1 MITLGAGFQFR
12 GRWIKSQVSG
22 LVHPHGIQAV
32 EAMFLTELPFHLPGR
47 IFRSPM
53 PFSVYDPQGD
63 SLLQFKREKGSL
75 IVLLAEEEECL
86 ERTGRKLKSLY
97 RQEGF
102 QVIHLPIPDF
112 DVPSKEDLEEAIKK
126 TVKHAQAGQ
135 NIVIHCHAGLGRTG
149 LFVAYLAKQ
158 VLCLS
163 SKEAIHWTR
172 KYIPHAL
179 ETHEQEKF
187 VIDDGP

>member
-1 MITLGAGFQFR
+1 MQ
-12 GRWIKSQVSG
+12 
-22 LVHPHGIQAV
+22 
-32 EAMFLTELPFHLPGR
+32 LTELPFHLPGR

-75 IVLLAEEEECL
+75 IVLLAEEEECM
-86 ERTGRKLKSLY
+86 ERTGRNLKSLY
-97 RQEGF
+97 LQEGF

-112 DVPSKEDLEEAIKK
+112 DVPSKEDLEGAVKK
-126 TVKHAQAGQ
+126 TVEQAQAGQ

-158 VLCLS
+158 GLGLS
-163 SKEAIHWTR
+163 GEAAIHWTR
-172 KYIPHAL
+172 KYIPNAL
-179 ETHEQEKF
+179 ETDEQKKF
-187 VIDDGP
+187 IIDQGP

>member
-1 MITLGAGFQFR
+1 M
-12 GRWIKSQVSG
+12 S
-22 LVHPHGIQAV
+22 
-32 EAMFLTELPFHLPGR
+32 LTELPFHFPGR

-53 PFSVYDPQGD
+53 PYSVYDPQGD
-63 SLLQFKREKGSL
+63 SLLQFKRQKGSI
-75 IVLLAEEEECL
+75 IVLLAEEEECM

-97 RQEGF
+97 HQEGF

-112 DVPSKEDLEEAIKK
+112 DVPSREDLEEAVKK
-126 TVKHAQAGQ
+126 TVEYAQAGE

-158 VLCLS
+158 VFGLS
-163 SKEAIHWTR
+163 SEEAIHWTR

-179 ETHEQEKF
+179 ETHEQEEF
-187 VIDDGP
+187 IMDDGR

>member
-1 MITLGAGFQFR
+1 MY
-12 GRWIKSQVSG
+12 
-22 LVHPHGIQAV
+22 
-32 EAMFLTELPFHLPGR
+32 LTELPYHLPGR

-75 IVLLAEEEECL
+75 IVLLAEEAECI
-86 ERTGRKLKSLY
+86 ERTGQNLKSLY
-97 RQEGF
+97 YREGF

-112 DVPSKEDLEEAIKK
+112 DVPSKEGLEEAVMK

-149 LFVAYLAKQ
+149 MFVAYLAKK
-158 VLCLS
+158 VLGLS
-163 SKEAIHWTR
+163 GDEAIRWTR

-179 ETHEQEKF
+179 ETDVQERF
-187 VIDDGP
+187 IIDDGL